1 MQPAHRQ
8 VVALSHSLPQ
18 WQDVRGQRVF
28 TSIVR
33 PPHPGP
39 LYFATGGLENNLTA
53 VHTADVLALPSEHYD
68 YWTTKFAIPR
78 SQWNWAHW
86 GENLTV
92 SGLDENALRVGD
104 LLHAGPDACFE
115 VTSPRTPCF
124 KLAWRLGQPD
134 SVLRDM
140 VRTGY
145 IGFYL
150 RVLSPGWVE
159 AGHPIVLQPAPADA
173 ITVGDLARLLFD
185 ETADDIDRLQQILL
199 TRGLGGQA
207 KGMLQRRI
215 SGIRDAQ
222 RQRTGQWTGWREFV
236 ITERIQQA
244 ADIQSFRLEPVDQQP
259 LAPARAGQFLTLQL
273 PLESE
278 PVTRCWSIS
287 DYQDAPISY
296 RLTIKRNASGSSWMH
311 TTVAPGTRVLAR
323 PPMGKFALSRSG
335 FLRVVLISAGVGVT
349 PMISMLQAHLE
360 RGAEATPLLWIHC
373 ARSGRYSPHC
383 EEIQQL
389 LSRCANVTRLVYY
402 SQPEPSDRIG
412 HDYDRAGRLTAEQFK
427 SIIRDPYTTTLFGRE
442 TELGGEHS
450 DFYVCGPPDF
460 EAMVRSALEGVASVR
475 SESFTTV
482 PASPERA
489 LASAE
494 VYFKRSGVS
503 ARWSREGNQTLL
515 ELAEHHAI
523 DAAFG
528 CRVGSCQ
535 TCATSLLHG
544 EVDYVTPPADLLPAG
559 AVLLCCARPA
569 TSRIELDL

>member
-1 MQPAHRQ
+1 MQPANRQ

-33 PPHPGP
+33 SPHPGP
-39 LYFATGGLENNLTA
+39 LYFSAGGLENNQTA

-68 YWTTKFAIPR
+68 YWTTRFAIPR
-78 SQWNWAHW
+78 SQWDWAHW

-92 SGLDENALRVGD
+92 SGLDENTLRVGD

-134 SVLRDM
+134 SVLREM

-150 RVLSPGWVE
+150 RVLAPGWVE
-159 AGHPIVLQPAPADA
+159 AGYPIVLQPAPADA

-185 ETADDIDRLQQILL
+185 ETADDIDRLQQILR
-199 TRGLGGQA
+199 TPGLGGQA

-222 RQRTGQWTGWREFV
+222 RQRTRQWTGWREFV
-236 ITERIQQA
+236 ITERTEQA
-244 ADIQSFRLEPVDQQP
+244 EDIQSFRLEPVDRQP

-273 PLESE
+273 PLESDS
-278 PVTRCWSIS
+278 VTRSWTIS
-287 DYQDAPISY
+287 DYQDSPTSY
-296 RLTIKRNASGSSWMH
+296 RLSIKRNGGGSSWMH
-311 TTVAPGTRVLAR
+311 TATPGTRVLAR

-373 ARSGRYSPHC
+373 ARSGRYSPHR

-389 LSRCANVTRLVYY
+389 LNRGANITRLFYY
-402 SQPEPSDRIG
+402 SQPEPGD
-412 HDYDRAGRLTAEQFK
+412 DYDRAGRLTAEQLK
-427 SIIRDPYTTTLFGRE
+427 SVIRDPYTTTLFGRE
-442 TELGGEHS
+442 IELGGEHS
-450 DFYVCGPPDF
+450 DFYVCGPADF
-460 EAMVRSALEGVASVR
+460 EAMVRSALQGVASIH
-475 SESFTTV
+475 SESFTNDSV
-482 PASPERA
+482 PGEQA

-494 VYFKRSGVS
+494 VFFKRSGLS
-503 ARWSREGNQTLL
+503 AHWSREGNQTLL
-515 ELAEHHAI
+515 ELAEHHSI
-523 DAAFG
+523 DAPFG

-535 TCATSLLHG
+535 TCATRLLQG
-544 EVDYVTPPADLLPAG
+544 EVDYATSPADLVPAG
-559 AVLLCCARPA
+559 AVLLCCSRPA
-569 TSRIELDL
+569 TPRIELDL

>member
-1 MQPAHRQ
+1 MEPVHRQ
-8 VVALSHSLPQ
+8 VVALSHSQPQ

-33 PPHPGP
+33 MPHPGP
-39 LYFATGGLENNLTA
+39 LYFTAGGLENNQTA

-68 YWTTKFAIPR
+68 YWTTRFALPR
-78 SQWNWAHW
+78 SAWDWAHW

-104 LLHAGPDACFE
+104 ILHAGPDARFE

-134 SVLRDM
+134 SVLREM

-150 RVLSPGWVE
+150 RVISPGWVQ
-159 AGHPIVLQPAPADA
+159 AGHPIVLQSAPPDA

-185 ETADDIDRLQQILL
+185 DAVEDIDRLRRILL
-199 TRGLGGQA
+199 TPGLGGQA

-215 SGIRDAQ
+215 SGMRDEQ

-236 ITERIQQA
+236 ITERIPQA
-244 ADIQSFRLEPVDQQP
+244 EGIHSFRLEPADQQP
-259 LAPARAGQFLTLQL
+259 IAPALAGQFLTLRL

-278 PVTRCWSIS
+278 PATRCWTIS
-287 DYQDAPISY
+287 DYQHEPTSY
-296 RLTIKRNASGSSWMH
+296 RLTIRRSADASSWMH
-311 TTVAPGTRVLAR
+311 TTAAPGTRVLAR
-323 PPMGKFALSRSG
+323 PPMGKFALNRAG

-373 ARSGRYSPHC
+373 ARSGRYSPHR
-383 EEIQQL
+383 EEIRQL
-389 LSRCANVTRLVYY
+389 LNTGANITRLVYY
-402 SQPEPSDRIG
+402 SQPEPGD
-412 HDYDRAGRLTAEQFK
+412 DYDRAGRLTAEQLK
-427 SIIRDPYTTTLFGRE
+427 SIIQNPYTTSLFGRE
-442 TELGGEHS
+442 IELGGEHS

-460 EAMVRSALEGVASVR
+460 EAMVRSSLEGVASLR
-475 SESFTTV
+475 CESFSNV
-482 PASPERA
+482 PASTEQA
-489 LASAE
+489 LESAE
-494 VYFKRSGVS
+494 VFFKRSGVS
-503 ARWSREGNQTLL
+503 ALWSREGNQTLL
-515 ELAEHHAI
+515 ELAEQHAI
-523 DAAFG
+523 DAPFG
-528 CRVGSCQ
+528 CRAGVCQ
-535 TCATSLLHG
+535 TCATGLLHG
-544 EVDYVTPPADLLPAG
+544 EVDYATPPADLLTAG

-569 TSRIELDL
+569 TPRIELDL